1 MSIEEEISEDLGF
14 KLDIKDNG
22 IPLFEPLDLQNL
34 ATKHLKLLA
43 IHDDLMV
50 ASNSKCIKVVS
61 LKDLDDITT
70 IEGEFSITQLHFVGN
85 ELFVLDDSK
94 IKSLTVEQLKNKD
107 YSFRTI
113 REGFVDILPSP
124 SGILALTQTTSCT
137 SMQIRLLPMS
147 RRSVGHRRC
156 TFMPQKISH
165 TISITKKSK
174 SKTLTNFVLLR
185 CLP

>member
-70 IEGEFSITQLHFVGN
+70 IEGNLVLPNCILLETN
-85 ELFVLDDSK
+85 CLF
-94 IKSLTVEQLKNKD
+94 LTTLK
-107 YSFRTI
+107 
-113 REGFVDILPSP
+113 
-124 SGILALTQTTSCT
+124 
-137 SMQIRLLPMS
+137 
-147 RRSVGHRRC
+147 
-156 TFMPQKISH
+156 
-165 TISITKKSK
+165 
-174 SKTLTNFVLLR
+174 
-185 CLP
+185 

>member
-107 YSFRTI
+107 YSF
-113 REGFVDILPSP
+113 VPSEKG
-124 SGILALTQTTSCT
+124 SSIYF
-137 SMQIRLLPMS
+137 
-147 RRSVGHRRC
+147 HR
-156 TFMPQKISH
+156 H
-165 TISITKKSK
+165 
-174 SKTLTNFVLLR
+174 LGYWH
-185 CLP
+185 